1 MATNASINIKFIADL
16 AEFSTKM
23 QNAQRSIESAG
34 KQMQQVGKSLT
45 IGVTAPLLALGV
57 AGVRAWDTQAKAIAQ
72 VETGLKSTG
81 NAVGYTSQQLQE
93 MASALQNNSLFGDE
107 AILKDVTA
115 QLLTF
120 TNISGTAF
128 ERTQQAALDLAT
140 RLDGDLKSASI
151 QLGKALNDPV
161 ANLSALSRS
170 GIQFS
175 ESQKETINS
184 LVKSNQLFEAQT
196 IILDELE
203 KQYGGSAEAAS
214 KAGLGPFKQLANSIG
229 DLNEEFGKIIG
240 EALLPFVDKLKSM
253 VQGFQGLSPETKKFI
268 VILGGV
274 AAAIGPLLALAGTI
288 LPAIVTGFTVLTGPI
303 GLVVAGLT
311 AVGVIIYKNWQPI
324 KKTLVDIA
332 NYFIDLYNE
341 STLFRAGVEAVV
353 LSFKNMWQVGVF
365 VFDAL
370 GSVISALGRN
380 IKNSF
385 VGLGELLKAALT
397 FDGDGLQ
404 NALLKIAATTYDSFG
419 KLVTDLKGD
428 FNKLSTEVGNNITT
442 ALNNVGQRTKISFV
456 ESNIDATAITNAVSK
471 AVATGVSGSGTG
483 QAQRPTATAL
493 TGTTAG
499 IDQSVSFAEPV
510 KNQLVEVDEAMVSFQ
525 LRLQE
530 FNEQSGEILNGLAE
544 NFVVGFAEIGA
555 AVLSGNAG
563 LGDVLGFL
571 VNMLADVAIQIGK
584 TAIKI
589 GLAMKAVK
597 LSFSNP
603 LAAIA
608 AGAALVLIGTL
619 MKGLAAN
626 YGSSGGSVPALANG
640 GIVSGPTLAYVGE
653 YSGASSN
660 PEVIAPLS
668 KLRNMIAPQGGQ
680 LQLVGEVKLRQEGRD
695 LVGVIRAENFR
706 NKALGGNY
714 STE

>member
-626 YGSSGGSVPALANG
+626 YGGSGGSVPALANG

-714 STE
+714 DTE